1 VDVAACHA
9 ERGRRP
15 LLRFCLDW
23 TEQRHHLA
31 GRLGGALAE
40 AMRAQQW
47 IAQVE
52 GRRAVH
58 VTSAGAA
65 ALDRHLGVSMS
76 PSQNGA
82 PARTGP

>member
-52 GRRAVH
+52 GRRRAGRRRRASRRS
-58 VTSAGAA
+58 SAADERRPGEQVASSTA
-65 ALDRHLGVSMS
+65 MIV
-76 PSQNGA
+76 
-82 PARTGP
+82 